1 MRVTVFGAAGRTG
14 RLVVEEAVRR
24 GVDVTAS
31 IRDAS
36 RASFDA
42 ATVRT
47 VVGDAREPRTVAD
60 ILAGS
65 DAAISVMA
73 IPSGTGPTTDLSD
86 ATRAIVSAMEFHG
99 PGRLILAVNSSVFH
113 DRPVKQP
120 FDIVAQEHRRD
131 LAILRGS
138 SLDWTALAPTF
149 LTDDEPA
156 GTYLVAPGTEAP
168 GAGIP
173 RGDLAVAALDALA
186 HDDWAGQVL
195 GLSA

>member
-1 MRVTVFGAAGRTG
+1 MRVTVFGAAGKTG

-24 GVDVTAS
+24 GLDVTAS
-31 IRDAS
+31 VRDAS
-36 RASFDA
+36 RASFDGTA
-42 ATVRT
+42 VRT
-47 VVGDAREPRTVAD
+47 VVGDGRDAGAVAEA
-60 ILAGS
+60 LSGS
-65 DAAISVMA
+65 DAAVSVMG

-99 PGRLILAVNSSVFH
+99 PGRLILAMNTAVFH
-113 DRPVKQP
+113 DRPVKPP

-138 SLDWTALAPTF
+138 SLVWTALAPTY

-156 GTYLVAPGTEAP
+156 GTYRVAPGATAP
-168 GAGIP
+168 GEGIA

-186 HDDWAGQVL
+186 HDDWARRVL
-195 GLSA
+195 GLSS